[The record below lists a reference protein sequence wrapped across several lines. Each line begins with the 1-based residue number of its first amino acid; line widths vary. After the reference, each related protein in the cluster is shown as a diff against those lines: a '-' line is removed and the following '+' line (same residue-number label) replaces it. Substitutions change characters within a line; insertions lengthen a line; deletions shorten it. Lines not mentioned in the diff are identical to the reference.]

1 MQNEIL
7 GAVSFAAQYAK
18 DMDDGRESWIDAV
31 NRVEQ
36 MHLKKFANNFV
47 DISDQIKWAFDLVRE
62 KRVFPSQRSMQFG
75 GHAIMSNNMRIYN
88 CTFSYCD
95 RTRFFAEAFW
105 LLLSGC
111 GTGFSVRK
119 KHVEKMPKLIP
130 PKLMQSRP
138 NKTYVIPDNIEG
150 WADAVWCLINSYCL
164 DCYYSIQYDHE
175 LVFDYSKI
183 RLKGAPISSGGY
195 APGYRPLEIAIEKI
209 RLRLQQMVMGTRS
222 FSPIDCLDIAMYL
235 SEAVLAGG
243 VRRSASIA
251 IFDHDDDL
259 MMTAK
264 QGDWWKEQ
272 GQRAFANISAG
283 IKLDGNEKR
292 SIVDEIIQGA
302 KEWGEPGVA
311 FFKSDEHGTNPC
323 AEIGLMPTL
332 VRDFWNNT
340 TEYITIEMLEDKE
353 KYATRGYKFASG
365 WQACNLTEVNMS
377 KNKTTNEFLE
387 ACRAAS
393 FIGTLQASYTFTGYL
408 AHPSKMILESEAL
421 IGVSLTGMCEN
432 PLSFDPEVL
441 QAGAEMVNKQNRT
454 TAEAIGIKHASRTT
468 CIKPSGNTSTVA
480 GGISSGIHPHHAKRY
495 IRRMR
500 LSKINPI
507 WTAIKSAIPEVCID
521 QDGQTGIVSF
531 ACSAPEG
538 SLTREND
545 SALAH
550 LERVKLVYENWIAP
564 GSKQT
569 RVEGLTHNVSNT
581 CTVKHDEWDDVA
593 DFIWNNRE
601 ALRGVALLGYI
612 GDHKYINAPYQT
624 VVDDD
629 ASEVL
634 WTQLAQVDW
643 SKVNLNVLGAGE
655 NPVVDGACGG
665 GECTIK
671 F

>member
-7 GAVSFAAQYAK
+7 GDVSFAAQYAK

-243 VRRSASIA
+243 VLLYSI
-251 IFDHDDDL
+251 
-259 MMTAK
+259 MM
-264 QGDWWKEQ
+264 
-272 GQRAFANISAG
+272 
-283 IKLDGNEKR
+283 
-292 SIVDEIIQGA
+292 
-302 KEWGEPGVA
+302 
-311 FFKSDEHGTNPC
+311 
-323 AEIGLMPTL
+323 
-332 VRDFWNNT
+332 
-340 TEYITIEMLEDKE
+340 
-353 KYATRGYKFASG
+353 
-365 WQACNLTEVNMS
+365 
-377 KNKTTNEFLE
+377 
-387 ACRAAS
+387 
-393 FIGTLQASYTFTGYL
+393 
-408 AHPSKMILESEAL
+408 MI
-421 IGVSLTGMCEN
+421 
-432 PLSFDPEVL
+432 
-441 QAGAEMVNKQNRT
+441 
-454 TAEAIGIKHASRTT
+454 
-468 CIKPSGNTSTVA
+468 
-480 GGISSGIHPHHAKRY
+480 
-495 IRRMR
+495 
-500 LSKINPI
+500 
-507 WTAIKSAIPEVCID
+507 
-521 QDGQTGIVSF
+521 
-531 ACSAPEG
+531 
-538 SLTREND
+538 
-545 SALAH
+545 
-550 LERVKLVYENWIAP
+550 
-564 GSKQT
+564 
-569 RVEGLTHNVSNT
+569 
-581 CTVKHDEWDDVA
+581 
-593 DFIWNNRE
+593 
-601 ALRGVALLGYI
+601 
-612 GDHKYINAPYQT
+612 
-624 VVDDD
+624 
-629 ASEVL
+629 
-634 WTQLAQVDW
+634 
-643 SKVNLNVLGAGE
+643 
-655 NPVVDGACGG
+655 
-665 GECTIK
+665 
-671 F
+671 